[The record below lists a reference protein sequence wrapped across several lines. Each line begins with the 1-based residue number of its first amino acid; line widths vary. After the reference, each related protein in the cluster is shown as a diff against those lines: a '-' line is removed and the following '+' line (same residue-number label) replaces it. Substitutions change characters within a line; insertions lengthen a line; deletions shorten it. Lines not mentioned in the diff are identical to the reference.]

1 MVTGK
6 VPTGSTAASQARLSQ
21 PLGPQ
26 LALPRSVTTLPY
38 QVHRPLSQIYQS
50 GKQAHRAELVLMKFD
65 QTYPTYSFSVFYR
78 QSGANLV
85 RFDRFI
91 GEVL

>member
-1 MVTGK
+1 
-6 VPTGSTAASQARLSQ
+6 
-21 PLGPQ
+21 
-26 LALPRSVTTLPY
+26 
-38 QVHRPLSQIYQS
+38 
-50 GKQAHRAELVLMKFD
+50 MKFD